1 MQEVGSAAAEEDLGV
16 LGEGNPGKSQTVAT
30 RDDPKKRLVS
40 RRQKADES
48 FMSTV
53 MEIEKAIEELP
64 SRDMQKLFSWV
75 EEKQAMM
82 ESTASLFA
90 IYDEEEGEGTQWHE

>member
-1 MQEVGSAAAEEDLGV
+1 MVQCAGGGKRGGPRRTSAVSGK
-16 LGEGNPGKSQTVAT
+16 GNPGKSQTVAT

-40 RRQKADES
+40 RRQKADRR

-75 EEKQAMM
+75 EEK
-82 ESTASLFA
+82 
-90 IYDEEEGEGTQWHE
+90 